1 VREMM
6 QRALA
11 VTPEEIVALHS
22 GLLPAEG
29 SDG

>member
-1 VREMM
+1 M

-11 VTPEEIVALHS
+11 VTPEEIVRLHS
-22 GLLPAEG
+22 SLTPAEG